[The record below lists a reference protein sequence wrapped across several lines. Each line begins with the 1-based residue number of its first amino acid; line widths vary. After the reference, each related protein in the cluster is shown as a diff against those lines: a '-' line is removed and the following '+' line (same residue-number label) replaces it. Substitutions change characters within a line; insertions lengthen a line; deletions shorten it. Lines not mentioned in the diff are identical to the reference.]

1 VAFWKVFGVHA
12 AVRAVPVTRGW
23 LAADDRAIGRT
34 LGGAILVATVVT
46 AVLMLPPLRM
56 VIRSADDGR
65 AYLPLTGGELGWL
78 LLYAIPQALT
88 VGIAIGVPIGILWGM
103 RGRQLSTRSRGA
115 VAGLAFV
122 SALGVWF
129 PQNTLMPGANQ
140 AFRQLIARQS
150 VGHRIVLARGAN
162 ELSLSELSARIDA
175 ANRTGQTADL
185 PALRQSFHMRWVV
198 SVAPLVLG
206 LFAIGVCSGVRTA
219 RKSLAIGSAV
229 QIGYIWFYVGINP
242 SAYWSATSRVPPFA
256 VAWSPNV
263 IVTLL
268 AILLLLRS
276 RGSAT
281 SGYPCQSSSKSG

>member
-1 VAFWKVFGVHA
+1 
-12 AVRAVPVTRGW
+12 
-23 LAADDRAIGRT
+23 
-34 LGGAILVATVVT
+34 
-46 AVLMLPPLRM
+46 
-56 VIRSADDGR
+56 
-65 AYLPLTGGELGWL
+65 L

-88 VGIAIGVPIGILWGM
+88 VGIAIGVPIGILWGLG
-103 RGRQLSTRSRGA
+103 GRQVSSRSRRA

-129 PQNTLMPGANQ
+129 TQNTLMPGANQ
-140 AFRQLIARQS
+140 AFRQLIARQL

-175 ANRTGQTADL
+175 ANRAGRTADL
-185 PALRQSFHMRWVV
+185 PALRRSFHMRWAA
-198 SVAPLVLG
+198 SIAPLVLG
-206 LFAIGVCSGVRTA
+206 LFAIAACSGVRTA
-219 RKSLAIGSAV
+219 RKSLAIGFAV
-229 QIGYIWFYVGINP
+229 QIGYIWFYVAINP
-242 SAYWSATSRVPPFA
+242 AADWSATSRVPPFA

-281 SGYPCQSSSKSG
+281 NGHPCQPSSKSG